1 MKKIIA
7 ILTIVLSFFSLKAQ
21 IDLAHFSG
29 IKSQGPIPQDLRLTL
44 DELYA
49 QDKQRA
55 RDYNDGK
62 LKNRD
67 QVLTASYRINK
78 LTASGRVLYG
88 DPLTQ
93 MLNRIADTLLCNYP
107 ELRKS
112 IRIYTLKSP
121 EVNAFM
127 TGQGML
133 FVTTGLLAQVE
144 NESQLAFILGHEAI
158 HYYNNHNWESITKQ
172 NKKSDRKSEADQ
184 EMIDFVRYHNRSH
197 EMENEA
203 DSLCLE
209 LFYGRSPYV
218 QNTVDGVFD
227 VLQYGYLP
235 FDEMVIDT
243 NFFDTKYFHFSNDYF
258 LETVAPIT
266 ARDDY
271 DDSKSTHPNLLKRRM
286 ACERILSGRKGGK
299 PFVTTT
305 AQEFSTLR
313 DMARLECIRQDLI
326 YAHYTRALYNSL
338 VMLRYMPDNDY
349 LAKAKAEALYGL
361 SKFRNMTD
369 NNDVVGDYKTKEG
382 EIQQA
387 YHFLRKVKTSE
398 LNMLAVREL
407 WKAHKQ
413 FPQDA
418 NLTLMTSDAMK
429 DLTRKHSMSVRS
441 FTAVFDTVQVEEDTT
456 SQVKSKYDKI
466 KAKRKKQENSS
477 RQIYFFTDLMEA
489 DPQLKPFMDDCM
501 LHANDTAVVVDVMG
515 KNMFIYAAE
524 YLIGNEDHLKLEK
537 SDKHENA
544 LRNQL
549 TQVAEKEGLGVV
561 DFSDQGLRQFTTAE
575 QYNDFVSLNEW
586 VNEFWQSRGK
596 FNRKLTLQPE
606 MNSLVQ
612 RYNADRINL
621 TQVVN
626 IENCHDRISGFQ
638 IYGLI
643 LFLPLEAP
651 FLIADLSKGYEKTLV
666 QSIYV
671 DASTGELLSSKV
683 YEYDLADA
691 DALVKGSI
699 YDNMQCAKGKENST
713 FYGRH
718 LMVGAD
724 MLLGINKIRNHDGVL
739 ALTSDNHR
747 ESLLQLRPRFSVEYL
762 INQHYSVHATASW
775 NKTMQKEYTTDS
787 VRYDSYGGYDF
798 YDIRYPE
805 TIRKHDIYSFG
816 LGFRKYSQIAPVGTF
831 WGITAQCHTS
841 VLDTLNNPH
850 LLDVEQPARQ
860 LAVGLNFEFGRNYV
874 FRDFLVLNIGMNVGL
889 VGALPFNPNEL
900 ALSPKAHDQ
909 RWRNNYAFT
918 QNLWLQNIFMFNI
931 GLGFLPF

>member
-1 MKKIIA
+1 MKKVVA
-7 ILTIVLSFFSLKAQ
+7 ILTIVLCTFALRAQ
-21 IDLAHFSG
+21 IDLTHFSG

-55 RDYNDGK
+55 RDYNAGK

-67 QVLTASYRINK
+67 QVLNASYHINK

-88 DPLTQ
+88 DPLTL
-93 MLNRIADTLLCNYP
+93 MLNRIADTLFCNYP

-172 NKKSDRKSEADQ
+172 NRKSDRKSEADQ

-243 NFFDTKYFHFSNDYF
+243 NFFDTKYFHFSSDYF
-258 LETVAPIT
+258 LETIAPIT

-286 ACERILSGRKGGK
+286 ACERILGGRKGGQQ
-299 PFVTTT
+299 FVTTT
-305 AQEFSTLR
+305 SQEFNTLR
-313 DMARLECIRQDLI
+313 DLARLECIRQDLI
-326 YAHYTRALYNSL
+326 YANYTRALYNSL

-349 LAKAKAEALYGL
+349 LAKAKAEALYGV

-387 YHFLRKVKTSE
+387 YHFLRKVKTKE

-413 FPQDA
+413 FPQDS

-429 DLTRKHSMSVRS
+429 DLTRKHSLSVRS
-441 FTAVFDTVQVEEDTT
+441 FSDVFDTVQVTEDTT

-466 KAKRKKQENSS
+466 KAKRKKQDNSS
-477 RQIYFFTDLMEA
+477 RQSYFFTDLMEI
-489 DPQLKPFMDDCM
+489 DPQLKPFMNDCM
-501 LHANDTAVVVDVMG
+501 LHANDTAVVVDVVG

-524 YLIGNEDHLKLEK
+524 YLIGNEDHLKLTK
-537 SDKHENA
+537 SDKHESA

-549 TQVAEKEGLGVV
+549 AQVAEKEGLGVV
-561 DFSDQGLRQFTTAE
+561 DFSDQGLRQLATAE

-596 FNRKLTLQPE
+596 FNRQLTLQPE
-606 MNSLVQ
+606 MNGLVQ

-626 IENCHDRISGFQ
+626 LENTHDRITFYQ
-638 IYGLI
+638 IFGSV
-643 LFLPLEAP
+643 LFPPIFAP
-651 FLIADLSKGYEKTLV
+651 FLIADLSKGYENTLV

-683 YEYDLADA
+683 YDYELADA

-699 YDNMQCAKGKENST
+699 YDNMQRAKGQENST
-713 FYGRH
+713 FMGRH
-718 LMVGAD
+718 LLAGAD
-724 MLLGINKIRNHDGVL
+724 LMMGLNHRRDHDGIL
-739 ALTSDNHR
+739 AFASDNHR
-747 ESLLQLRPRFSVEYL
+747 QSLLQLRPRFNVEYL
-762 INQHYSVHATASW
+762 INQHYSIHATASW
-775 NKTMQKEYTTDS
+775 SKTMQNEYTTS
-787 VRYDSYGGYDF
+787 PSQEYYYGTVYYDTV
-798 YDIRYPE
+798 YPE
-805 TIRKHDIYSFG
+805 SFRKHDIYTFG
-816 LGFRKYSQIAPVGTF
+816 LGFRKYKQIAPVGTF
-831 WGITAQCHTS
+831 WGITAQLHTS

-850 LLDVEQPARQ
+850 LLDFDNKVRQ
-860 LAVGLNFEFGRNYV
+860 LAAGLNFEFGRNYV
-874 FRDFLVLNIGMNVGL
+874 FHDFLVLNIGMNVGL
-889 VGALPFNPNEL
+889 VGGLPFNPNKI
-900 ALSPKAHDQ
+900 ALEPIRHDQ
-909 RWRNNYAFT
+909 RWRNNFAFT
-918 QNLWLQNIFMFNI
+918 QKLWLQNIFMLNI